1 MQSTKDESGWGHRV
15 GGGFA
20 RVHHS
25 IYQKKRAQQYGIGDV
40 DNVEDVSDSVLFA
53 SSTKHGYSPTVAEHF
68 NNVGYNMQFLRHDAA
83 MVSQRKWQNNID
95 YNNENGDMDRD
106 RFLGQESV
114 SSSPVSSF
122 WYYKLYTL

>member
-25 IYQKKRAQQYGIGDV
+25 IYQKKRLQQNGFGDV
-40 DNVEDVSDSVLFA
+40 DNIEDVSDSVLFA
-53 SSTKHGYSPTVAEHF
+53 SSTKDSYSPTIAEDF

-83 MVSQRKWQNNID
+83 MVSQRKWQNSMD
-95 YNNENGDMDRD
+95 YNNEKGDTDRAH
-106 RFLGQESV
+106 FLGQESV
-114 SSSPVSSF
+114 RSSSVSSF
-122 WYYKLYTL
+122 W